1 MTPEERELLENTA
14 SLAKEN
20 NVILK
25 KMQRS
30 ARWGM
35 VMQYGYWILIIL
47 FSLGAYI
54 AIKPYINQIISIY
67 TGGGIDVLK

>member
-1 MTPEERELLENTA
+1 MTPEEREFLENTA

-30 ARWGM
+30 ARWER
-35 VMQYGYWILIIL
+35 VMQYGYWIIIIL
-47 FSLGAYI
+47 FSLGAYV
-54 AIKPYINQIISIY
+54 AIKPYINQIIGVY
-67 TGGGIDVLK
+67 GGGIDMLK